1 MDYLLFDN
9 MTQCTAE
16 EVERMTMLV
25 SEQRR
30 EQALRYKHIFGQFA
44 CLKSYCMLLELLRK
58 HRLIGANECPDFVV
72 NAYGKPRLAGANE
85 CPDFVV
91 NACGKPRLIDANG
104 NSIEAL
110 TMANEA
116 SCLPRQEG
124 TQLDFSIS
132 HCRKGILVAI
142 DTQPIGVDIESVR
155 RVDEA
160 LVEHTMNSREIEEI
174 HASDNPDMAF
184 TRLWTQKEAVLKQR
198 GIGINCDLRN
208 VLTTNPLPN
217 LQTIV
222 DTQKGYAYSLAR
234 KISPTH

>member
-1 MDYLLFDN
+1 MDYLLFDD

-16 EVERMTMLV
+16 EVERMSWLV

-30 EQALRYKHIFGQFA
+30 GQALRYKHIFGQFA

-58 HRLIGANECPDFVV
+58 HQWIGANECPDFAV
-72 NAYGKPRLAGANE
+72 NEY
-85 CPDFVV
+85 
-91 NACGKPRLIDANG
+91 GKPRLIDANG

-116 SCLPRQEG
+116 SCLPRQER
-124 TQLDFSIS
+124 TPLEFSIS
-132 HCRKGILVAI
+132 HCKKGILVAI

-160 LVEHTMNSREIEEI
+160 LVQHTMNSREVEEI

-198 GIGINCDLRN
+198 GTGINCDLRN
-208 VLTTNPLPN
+208 VLTDNQLPH

-222 DTQKGYAYSLAR
+222 DTQKGYAYSIAR
-234 KISPTH
+234 EAR

>member
-72 NAYGKPRLAGANE
+72 NAY
-85 CPDFVV
+85 
-91 NACGKPRLIDANG
+91 GKPRLIDANG

-198 GIGINCDLRN
+198 GTGINCDLRN

-234 KISPTH
+234 KISSPH

>member
-25 SEQRR
+25 SKQRR

-58 HRLIGANECPDFVV
+58 HQLIGANECPNFVV
-72 NAYGKPRLAGANE
+72 NAY
-85 CPDFVV
+85 
-91 NACGKPRLIDANG
+91 GKPRLIDANG
-104 NSIEAL
+104 NSIETL
-110 TMANEA
+110 TMAKEA
-116 SCLPRQEG
+116 SCLSRQEG

-160 LVEHTMNSREIEEI
+160 LVQHTMNSREIEEI

-184 TRLWTQKEAVLKQR
+184 TRLWTRKEAVLKQR
-198 GIGINCDLRN
+198 GTGINCDLRN

>member
-16 EVERMTMLV
+16 EVERMCGFV

-30 EQALRYKHIFGQFA
+30 EQALWYKHIFGQFA

-72 NAYGKPRLAGANE
+72 NAY
-85 CPDFVV
+85 
-91 NACGKPRLIDANG
+91 GKPRLIDANG

-198 GIGINCDLRN
+198 GTGINCDLRN

-234 KISPTH
+234 KISSPH

>member
-16 EVERMTMLV
+16 EVERMCGFV

-30 EQALRYKHIFGQFA
+30 EQALWYKHIFGQFA

-72 NAYGKPRLAGANE
+72 NAYGKPRLKLDEIGVALSAESGENSGEVGTIGA
-85 CPDFVV
+85 
-91 NACGKPRLIDANG
+91 
-104 NSIEAL
+104 
-110 TMANEA
+110 
-116 SCLPRQEG
+116 
-124 TQLDFSIS
+124 QLDFSIS

-198 GIGINCDLRN
+198 GTGINCDLRN
-208 VLTTNPLPN
+208 VLTTNPLLN

>member
-1 MDYLLFDN
+1 MDYLLFDD
-9 MTQCTAE
+9 MTQCTAD
-16 EVERMTMLV
+16 EVEQMMVLV

-30 EQALRYKHIFGQFA
+30 EQAMRYKHVFGQFT

-58 HRLIGANECPDFVV
+58 HQWIGASECPDFVM
-72 NAYGKPRLAGANE
+72 NEYGKPRLVGT
-85 CPDFVV
+85 
-91 NACGKPRLIDANG
+91 NG
-104 NSIEAL
+104 NSIEPL
-110 TMANEA
+110 TTANEA
-116 SCLPRQEG
+116 SCLPGQAE

-142 DTQPIGVDIESVR
+142 DTQSIGVDIESVR

-160 LVEHTMNSREIEEI
+160 LVQHTMNSREIEEI

-198 GIGINCDLRN
+198 GTGINCDLRD
-208 VLTTNPLPN
+208 VLITNPLPN

>member
-16 EVERMTMLV
+16 EVERMMMLV
-25 SEQRR
+25 SKQRR

-58 HRLIGANECPDFVV
+58 HQLIGANGCPDFVM
-72 NAYGKPRLAGANE
+72 NAY
-85 CPDFVV
+85 
-91 NACGKPRLIDANG
+91 GKPRLIDANG
-104 NSIEAL
+104 NSIGAL

-116 SCLPRQEG
+116 SCLPGQER
-124 TQLDFSIS
+124 TPLEFSIS

-160 LVEHTMNSREIEEI
+160 LVQHTMNSREIEEI

-198 GIGINCDLRN
+198 GTGINCDLRN

>member
-25 SEQRR
+25 SKQRR

-58 HRLIGANECPDFVV
+58 HQLIGANECPDFVV

-91 NACGKPRLIDANG
+91 NAYGKPRLIDANG
-104 NSIEAL
+104 NIEAL
-110 TMANEA
+110 TMAKEA
-116 SCLPRQEG
+116 SCLSGQEG

-160 LVEHTMNSREIEEI
+160 LVQHTMNSREIEEI

-184 TRLWTQKEAVLKQR
+184 TRLWTRKEAVLKQR
-198 GIGINCDLRN
+198 GTGINCDLHN
-208 VLTTNPLPN
+208 VLVTNPLPS

>member
-16 EVERMTMLV
+16 EVERMCGFV

-30 EQALRYKHIFGQFA
+30 EQALWYKHIFGQFA

-72 NAYGKPRLAGANE
+72 NAYGKPRLKLDEIGVALSAESGENSGELGTIGA
-85 CPDFVV
+85 
-91 NACGKPRLIDANG
+91 
-104 NSIEAL
+104 
-110 TMANEA
+110 
-116 SCLPRQEG
+116 
-124 TQLDFSIS
+124 QLDFSIS

-198 GIGINCDLRN
+198 GTGINCDLRN
-208 VLTTNPLPN
+208 VLTTNSLLN

>member
-16 EVERMTMLV
+16 EVERMYGFV

-30 EQALRYKHIFGQFA
+30 EQALWYKHIFGQFA

-72 NAYGKPRLAGANE
+72 NAYGKPRL
-85 CPDFVV
+85 
-91 NACGKPRLIDANG
+91 IDANG

-116 SCLPRQEG
+116 SCLPRQDG

-198 GIGINCDLRN
+198 GTGINCDLRN

-234 KISPTH
+234 KISSPH

>member
-25 SEQRR
+25 SKQRR

-58 HRLIGANECPDFVV
+58 HQLIGANECPDFVM
-72 NAYGKPRLAGANE
+72 NAY
-85 CPDFVV
+85 
-91 NACGKPRLIDANG
+91 GKPRLIDANG
-104 NSIEAL
+104 NIEAL
-110 TMANEA
+110 TMAKEA
-116 SCLPRQEG
+116 SCLSGQEG

-160 LVEHTMNSREIEEI
+160 LVQHTMNSREIEEI

-198 GIGINCDLRN
+198 GTGINCDLRN
-208 VLTTNPLPN
+208 VLVTNPLPN

-234 KISPTH
+234 KIFPTH